1 MRRNGPCAIAVRN
14 VLTSF
19 WLGIAGVAAAAPTT
33 SAQEPGQEDEWRWPQ
48 RAENLQ
54 ALPADFPGSRLRAVM
69 TGFTRALGVRCSHCH
84 VGEEGRPL
92 STYDF
97 PSDENPNKVKARVM
111 LDLLGAVNDHLD
123 RIEPSGERVNMW
135 CHTCHRGLPR
145 PQTLGEALLETYR
158 AEGLDAAVAA
168 YRDLRARFYGAG
180 AYDFT
185 ERSLDGIGRE
195 LLGAGEPEAAVAFF
209 RLNVEQFPQSAAA
222 HYRLAEGYVEADRPE
237 LAVIHLERSLEL
249 DPENERALAFL
260 RQLEP

>member
-1 MRRNGPCAIAVRN
+1 MRRKDPRVITVRSAA
-14 VLTSF
+14 TSIL
-19 WLGIAGVAAAAPTT
+19 LGVTAVAAATPTA
-33 SAQEPGQEDEWRWPQ
+33 SAQEPAQADEWRWPE

-97 PSDENPNKVKARVM
+97 PSDENPNKVTARVM

-135 CHTCHRGLPR
+135 CHTCHRGRPR
-145 PQTLGEALLETYR
+145 PQTLGEAILETYR
-158 AEGLDAAVAA
+158 AEGLEAAVAS
-168 YRDLRARFYGAG
+168 YRDIRARFYGAG
-180 AYDFT
+180 AYDFS

-209 RLNVEQFPQSAAA
+209 RLNVEQFPESAAA
-222 HYRLAEGYVEADRPE
+222 HYRLAEGYVETDRPE
-237 LAVIHLERSLEL
+237 LAIIHLQRSLEL
-249 DPENERALAFL
+249 DPENARALSFL
-260 RQLEP
+260 RELKP